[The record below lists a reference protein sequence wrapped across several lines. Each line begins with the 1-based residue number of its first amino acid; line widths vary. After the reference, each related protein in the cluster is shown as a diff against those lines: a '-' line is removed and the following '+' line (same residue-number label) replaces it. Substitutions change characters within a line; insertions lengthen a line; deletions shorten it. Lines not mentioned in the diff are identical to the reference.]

1 MCPFEPTHDQR
12 FDALR
17 PDQSEGPRDILPRL
31 VEGDPLELLD
41 RCARHLT
48 SEALLLDLGRLHA
61 RSLAIVARRLHET
74 NEEGIDEWL
83 RDRVRDASNQLIHEE
98 QYEERLG
105 FPPPRAADPRTS
117 FLMGTLGV
125 EPALTRGVSVSFHR
139 MEREARR
146 TFFRAVVSGE
156 SIEGIALAEG
166 GTRDSVLEI
175 LRGVIRSMS
184 LSGFEERARSRTEP
198 SDPGRETT

>member
-17 PDQSEGPRDILPRL
+17 PDESEGPRDILPRL

-48 SEALLLDLGRLHA
+48 KEALLLDLQKLHA
-61 RSLAIVARRLHET
+61 RSLAIVARRLHEVE
-74 NEEGIDEWL
+74 EEGVDEWL
-83 RDRVRDASNQLIHEE
+83 CDQVKDASFQLIHEE
-98 QYEERLG
+98 QYEERMG

-117 FLMGTLGV
+117 FLMGTLGI
-125 EPALTRGVSVSFHR
+125 EPALSRGVSVSFHR
-139 MEREARR
+139 MPRDARR

-156 SIEGIALAEG
+156 PIAGIAEDEG
-166 GTRDSVLEI
+166 GTRDSVLES

-184 LSGFEERARSRTEP
+184 LSGLEERTQSSTEP
-198 SDPGRETT
+198 DDLGQETA